1 MKQISNRMTDGR
13 ASRMRGGGGLGS
25 CRAGV
30 WVLLAASAFAC
41 SEREPS
47 PFRSVG
53 AQAGAGDAVAQ
64 TGGTSGND
72 AAAGGTGGDGSGA
85 PVSSEAEQPNLD
97 LDGAAGASAADAG
110 GTATAGDAGAQD
122 MAGGG
127 DGLED
132 GWVPLFNG
140 VNLDGWVAHGTT
152 EPLFAVDNGEIHV
165 YPTQADQSEQPQAN
179 LRSTTLLGD
188 RYTLHVEY
196 RWGEARFSDRRQTER
211 DAGILFH
218 VTGDVTR
225 VWPDSIECQLG
236 SSPINGDTAANRPAN
251 WVTGDLWVLGNPTFA
266 QTLNANGQLQTHGG
280 GYGFTAASVQAENPH
295 GEWNVVDIIV
305 DGASEAIYMVNGV
318 EVNRV
323 FNMTYDG
330 QPLREGFVSV
340 QAEYAEL
347 FYRDIRYRLNE

>member
-1 MKQISNRMTDGR
+1 MKQLSNRVIEHPAWRIRG
-13 ASRMRGGGGLGS
+13 RGGPVP
-25 CRAGV
+25 CEVAV
-30 WVLLAASAFAC
+30 WVLFAASGFAC
-41 SEREPS
+41 SDGEPFPS
-47 PFRSVG
+47 RSVG
-53 AQAGAGDAVAQ
+53 GQAGAGDAVVQ
-64 TGGTSGND
+64 TGGAGGSG
-72 AAAGGTGGDGSGA
+72 AAAGGTGGDGNGA
-85 PVSSEAEQPNLD
+85 PLSNEAEQPNLD
-97 LDGAAGASAADAG
+97 LDGAAGAVAPDAG
-110 GTATAGDAGAQD
+110 GTATAGDAGGAEETPG
-122 MAGGG
+122 AG

-152 EPLFAVDNGEIHV
+152 EPLFAVEDGAIHV
-165 YPTQADQSEQPQAN
+165 YPTQADQSDQPQAN
-179 LRSTTLLGD
+179 LRSTTLLSD

-236 SSPINGDTAANRPAN
+236 SSPVNGD

-266 QTLNANGQLQTHGG
+266 QTLNAAGQLQTHGG
-280 GYGFTAASVQAENPH
+280 GYGFAAASVQAENPH
-295 GEWNVVDIIV
+295 GEWNAVEVIV
-305 DGASEAIYMVNGV
+305 DGASEATYIVNGV
-318 EVNRV
+318 EVNRI
-323 FNMTYDG
+323 FNMTYNG
-330 QPLREGFVSV
+330 QPLSEGFVSV